1 MPLVFSNQNYSNP
14 HPNDQELVKQL
25 TDLIR
30 QNVPYSKRLHVLGI
44 LSFTTDNGCEKFIKI
59 DSSFSASSEAT
70 PDDSPTQNDSSISN
84 SVNESTNCNLQKEE
98 CAETFPQNAQVEQ
111 HSSTHSP
118 GASPPLLPPSVIQI
132 NRAGKADERPVQN
145 SSEDSLVSQSS
156 ETALSNEYETDG
168 KTLRRC
174 RRKCRNPKRQIFDS
188 DSHVGDSDVED
199 AGTDVEDTVHNNKA
213 QDNDPIPAKIPRME
227 TDVVVSVSIPCAKEI
242 QTTTVSNCDSDLIS
256 PSLSN
261 NPQEVTLST
270 AFSTTPAVSS
280 LSFVPMQYA
289 TINKCLNPQ
298 ANSADITAL
307 SNSQL
312 NSGTKYAISAKTLGL
327 GDLGDL
333 CGILPINT
341 LLGKTL
347 ISGSDVNIS
356 SKLVFANNT
365 GTAVSTSGTDTVN
378 HSGFSQP
385 INQCISA
392 ASCTNQN
399 LMLNPNLA
407 AAVAAAISNS
417 SLAFSGS
424 SSLVSN
430 GSSLATSIPTLTAPS
445 IALTGPSGEILG
457 TIPIASTNSP
467 QNILSPALGN
477 NVQPSSMNSSLT
489 TVSVT
494 LPSNPNT
501 GSSAGLVNTLNWL
514 RCATTL
520 PESGSHQVIGNFTP
534 ANSAPSFSVASG
546 NPVALLH
553 SLVTQQ
559 QGVQAQIHKQQSLQP
574 TFSVGPTLALIG
586 TLGLNSPVSCT
597 VSGQHPSETT
607 FTSNTGLSTSVS
619 TVLPTTLH
627 NNIQPSPANNNAA
640 LVAAALL
647 RSLTNV
653 KHLNQEL
660 TDPNS
665 IDTNSYNPPAS
676 LTLITNSI
684 PSSIN
689 AAATTRPSILG
700 LEESGGSVS
709 GILASRIAQSTLNV
723 SALSSS
729 LNSVVSSNQ
738 APTICNAISTPTQTI
753 STRSSIMLSYPRGG
767 TEMNLLLTPA
777 SGHTFGTS
785 QLTPL
790 TAVPAALSFQGLPT
804 SQPTSLT
811 LTSPVVFH
819 TPVTS
824 TVIQTTSAIS
834 ESTITTTSS
843 YTGIPST
850 AFDQT
855 SRKPE
860 KSLTSIT
867 DSSHKVT
874 SSTNQT
880 PVSSSDP
887 TSSAIDRILQTIKG
901 CMSANA
907 NKESEN
913 KLRIRRNESTNT
925 YQTVNS
931 DEANSHRVNDARK
944 TIPNKFSAVN
954 KNGVSLENDCVSRSA
969 SSVDRLPL
977 PPLQKGITES
987 SDTCSPLS
995 VNKLY
1000 RCRYCGKTFN
1010 RKFCRERHERLHT
1023 GVKPYSCE
1031 ICDEKFIR
1039 LEDKKRHV
1047 RSLQHYLSGR
1057 GSLRN
1062 SGLDER
1068 LDENVAVV
1076 VEPSSVLPLLAQTLQ
1091 GTVNADSSEKGT
1103 DTLCTNTDEAN
1114 FNCHVSEN
1122 ESGVEKT
1129 AAELEGESCKPEDNK
1144 PCNNNNESKSVSQV
1158 ALVDGNHIGGNLDTE
1173 EEFRE
1178 KSKLDEASDDLLT
1191 SPRITS
1197 KIQIN
1202 KVKCRSALKETQTA
1216 VNSTTENHC
1225 EIIKIPKVV
1234 LLTTEDT
1241 SDVKSTS

>member
-59 DSSFSASSEAT
+59 DSSFSAS
-70 PDDSPTQNDSSISN
+70 I
-84 SVNESTNCNLQKEE
+84 
-98 CAETFPQNAQVEQ
+98 EQ

-385 INQCISA
+385 INQCI
-392 ASCTNQN
+392 T
-399 LMLNPNLA
+399 
-407 AAVAAAISNS
+407 
-417 SLAFSGS
+417 
-424 SSLVSN
+424 
-430 GSSLATSIPTLTAPS
+430 
-445 IALTGPSGEILG
+445 LTGPSGEILG

-954 KNGVSLENDCVSRSA
+954 KNG
-969 SSVDRLPL
+969 
-977 PPLQKGITES
+977 ITES